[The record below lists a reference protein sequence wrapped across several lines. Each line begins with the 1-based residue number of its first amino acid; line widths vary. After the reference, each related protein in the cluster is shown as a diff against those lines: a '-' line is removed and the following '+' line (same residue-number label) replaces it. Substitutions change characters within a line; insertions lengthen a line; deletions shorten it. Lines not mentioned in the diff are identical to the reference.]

1 MTNTQKLN
9 IFVGVDLQKVYA
21 ENLFNSNKKDLET
34 FKKFLTHELNN
45 DYTHRIFVTKENYRL
60 DPGDYSLIDEVE
72 SLKDTSGYSVVN
84 RKYSAC
90 HNCVSMIM
98 QAVSKARLEQ
108 QNEEIPVINKI
119 NICGFNTST
128 SVLANV
134 MLIKSV
140 FPTSKVNL
148 ITNLCKDFNKRT
160 QAEVFSILKQ
170 HVNIIAV

>member
-21 ENLFNSNKKDLET
+21 KNLFNNNKKDLET
-34 FKKFLTHELNN
+34 FKKFLSHELNK
-45 DYTHRIFVTKENYRL
+45 DYTHRIFITKENYSL
-60 DPGDYSLIDEVE
+60 ESGDYSLLDEVE
-72 SLKDTSGYSVVN
+72 NLKDTNGYSVVN
-84 RKYSAC
+84 RKDFAC

-98 QAVSKARLEQ
+98 QAISKARLEQ

-134 MLIKSV
+134 MFIKAI
-140 FPTSKVNL
+140 FPTSNINL
-148 ITNLCKDFNKRT
+148 ITNLCKDFNK
-160 QAEVFSILKQ
+160 QIQVEVFSILKQ
-170 HVNIIAV
+170 HVNIISI

>member
-21 ENLFNSNKKDLET
+21 KNLFNNNKKDLET
-34 FKKFLTHELNN
+34 FKKFLSQELNK
-45 DYTHRIFVTKENYRL
+45 DYTHRIFITKENYRL
-60 DPGDYSLIDEVE
+60 DPGEYSLLDEVE
-72 SLKDTSGYSVVN
+72 NMNSTNGYSVVN
-84 RKYSAC
+84 RRYFAC

-134 MLIKSV
+134 MIIKAM
-140 FPTSKVNL
+140 FPTSRINI
-148 ITNLCKDFNKRT
+148 ITNLCKDFDNRT
-160 QAEVFSILKQ
+160 QVEVFDILKQ
-170 HVNIIAV
+170 HVNTISV

>member
-1 MTNTQKLN
+1 MKDTQKLN
-9 IFVGVDLQKVYA
+9 VFVGVDLQKVYA

-34 FKKFLTHELNN
+34 FKKFLSHELNN

-60 DPGDYSLIDEVE
+60 DPGDYSLMDEVE

-84 RKYSAC
+84 RKYFHC

-98 QAVSKARLEQ
+98 QAVSKARLEL
-108 QNEEIPVINKI
+108 QNEEVPVINKI

-140 FPTSKVNL
+140 FPTSKINL
-148 ITNLCKDFNKRT
+148 ITNLCKDFNNRT
-160 QAEVFSILKQ
+160 QVEVFSILKQ
-170 HVNIIAV
+170 HINTIAI

>member
-9 IFVGVDLQKVYA
+9 IFIGVDLQKVYA
-21 ENLFNSNKKDLET
+21 KNLFNNNKKDLET
-34 FKKFLTHELNN
+34 FKKFLSHELNK
-45 DYTHRIFVTKENYRL
+45 DYTHRIFITNENYSL
-60 DPGDYSLIDEVE
+60 ESGEYSLLDEVE
-72 SLKDTSGYSVVN
+72 NMKDTNGYSVVN
-84 RKYSAC
+84 REHFAC

-98 QAVSKARLEQ
+98 QAISKARLEQ

-134 MLIKSV
+134 MFIKAI
-140 FPTSKVNL
+140 FPTSNINL
-148 ITNLCKDFNKRT
+148 ITNLCKDFNK
-160 QAEVFSILKQ
+160 QIQVEVFSILKQ